1 MDYVG
6 GLDFRMFLAT
16 SVAHMSVSHIKD
28 TAQITSN
35 NIQKYHR
42 YCLPLTWMQSSIK
55 SQE

>member
-6 GLDFRMFLAT
+6 GFDFKMFLAT

-35 NIQKYHR
+35 IRKTTVIAYR
-42 YCLPLTWMQSSIK
+42 
-55 SQE
+55 